1 MEKNKSNYM
10 VRLVGNNKIRTA
22 IFISGKGS
30 NMKNLIKFSKIKNSP
45 IVIDFV
51 LSNNKKANCIN
62 YLKKNK
68 IDFKNV
74 GGYYPCNHEIDDL
87 DMLYFLRNK
96 KANISLPIIR
106 ENNQMDFFEWTNK
119 DPLKINKYG
128 IAEPTLGKKIYPD
141 IIFVPL
147 VAYDDDLN
155 RLGYGGG
162 FYDRYLE
169 KVSKI
174 KKIFKI
180 GLGFSYQEIK
190 KIPINKYDKKLD
202 LIITEKKI
210 IQ

>member
-1 MEKNKSNYM
+1 VSKSKL
-10 VRLVGNNKIRTA
+10 R
-22 IFISGKGS
+22 
-30 NMKNLIKFSKIKNSP
+30 SKILNLRKKNS
-45 IVIDFV
+45 
-51 LSNNKKANCIN
+51 NKKLSLNSDKIYR

-68 IDFKNV
+68 INFKNV

-87 DMLYFLRNK
+87 DTLYFLRNK

-128 IAEPTLGKKIYPD
+128 IIEPISSKKIYPD

>member
-1 MEKNKSNYM
+1 MSKSKL
-10 VRLVGNNKIRTA
+10 R
-22 IFISGKGS
+22 
-30 NMKNLIKFSKIKNSP
+30 SKILNLRKKNS
-45 IVIDFV
+45 
-51 LSNNKKANCIN
+51 NKKLSLNPERI
-62 YLKKNK
+62 YRFLKKNK
-68 IDFKNV
+68 INFKNV

-128 IAEPTLGKKIYPD
+128 IAEPTLGNKIYPD

-162 FYDRYLE
+162 FYDRYLD
-169 KVSKI
+169 KYLKMHNNILTIGIAFSFQKYHKLPVS
-174 KKIFKI
+174 
-180 GLGFSYQEIK
+180 
-190 KIPINKYDKKLD
+190 NNDVKLNYI
-202 LIITEKKI
+202 LTEKGI
-210 IQ
+210 F

>member
-1 MEKNKSNYM
+1 MSKSTLRRKILNIRKKNSYKKISLNLN
-10 VRLVGNNKIRTA
+10 RIFQFLKNNKI
-22 IFISGKGS
+22 
-30 NMKNLIKFSKIKNSP
+30 KIKN
-45 IVIDFV
+45 I
-51 LSNNKKANCIN
+51 
-62 YLKKNK
+62 
-68 IDFKNV
+68 

-87 DMLYFLRNK
+87 DLLNFLRNK

-106 ENNQMDFFEWTNK
+106 KNNQMDFFEWTNK
-119 DPLKINKYG
+119 DPLKINRFG
-128 IAEPTLGKKIYPD
+128 IAEPISFKKIYPD

-180 GLGFSYQEIK
+180 GLGYSYQEIK

-210 IQ
+210 IK

>member
-1 MEKNKSNYM
+1 MVKDKLRKKILKLRKIAHKKDKSVNF
-10 VRLVGNNKIRTA
+10 NKIY
-22 IFISGKGS
+22 
-30 NMKNLIKFSKIKNSP
+30 KFLKSKK
-45 IVIDFV
+45 
-51 LSNNKKANCIN
+51 L
-62 YLKKNK
+62 LKKS
-68 IDFKNV
+68 I
-74 GGYYPCNHEIDDL
+74 GGYFPVNNEIDDL
-87 DMLYFLRNK
+87 NILKCFSDK
-96 KANISLPIIR
+96 KYEISLPVIKK
-106 ENNQMDFFEWTNK
+106 NFNMDFYKWSFE

-128 IAEPTLGKKIYPD
+128 IAEPISVKKIYPD

-169 KVSKI
+169 KI
-174 KKIFKI
+174 ANTKKILKI
-180 GLGFSYQEIK
+180 GLGFSYQELN

>member
-1 MEKNKSNYM
+1 MSKSKL
-10 VRLVGNNKIRTA
+10 R
-22 IFISGKGS
+22 
-30 NMKNLIKFSKIKNSP
+30 SKILNLRKKNS
-45 IVIDFV
+45 
-51 LSNNKKANCIN
+51 NKKLSLSPDRI
-62 YLKKNK
+62 YRFLKKNK
-68 IDFKNV
+68 INFKNV

-106 ENNQMDFFEWTNK
+106 ENNQMDFFEWTNQ

-174 KKIFKI
+174 KKTFKI

>member
-1 MEKNKSNYM
+1 MIKSKL
-10 VRLVGNNKIRTA
+10 R
-22 IFISGKGS
+22 
-30 NMKNLIKFSKIKNSP
+30 SKILNLRKKNS
-45 IVIDFV
+45 
-51 LSNNKKANCIN
+51 NKKLSLNTERI
-62 YLKKNK
+62 YRFLKKNK
-68 IDFKNV
+68 INFKNV

-87 DMLYFLRNK
+87 DLLNFLRK
-96 KANISLPIIR
+96 KRVNISLPIIR

-128 IAEPTLGKKIYPD
+128 IAEPVSSKKIYPD

-147 VAYDDDLN
+147 VAFDNNLN

-169 KVSKI
+169 KISKT

-180 GLGFSYQEIK
+180 GLGFSYQELK

-202 LIITEKKI
+202 LIVTEKKI
-210 IQ
+210 I